1 MNLLNLKYQTNHI
14 VLKKNIIVLTFI
26 LVAALSFFG
35 QAEAQQSYYFPDHG
49 EFNPDIPSPWEF
61 LGYDIGSHHTRTD
74 RIVSYFEEL
83 ARLSDRVEFQV
94 IGQTYGHR
102 PLVILTV
109 TSPHNHTNL
118 ESIRDQHIKVTD
130 PQQPAGDYDNQPV
143 IVYLGY
149 GVHGNETS
157 SSETALL
164 TAYYLTASLSADVE
178 EYLEEGVFFIDPVLN
193 PDGRDRH
200 THWANMH
207 KGDPLVSDPLD
218 REHNEGWPNGRT
230 NHYWFDLNRDW
241 LPLVHP
247 ESKARIDFHHK
258 WYPNITTDFHEMGT
272 NSTYFFEPT
281 KPIGSENPLLP
292 REVYTDLT
300 ETLAGYYAETL
311 DEIGSLYF
319 TKEVFDN
326 TYPGYG
332 STYPNF
338 QGGLG
343 LVFEQASARGHIQ
356 DSDTGVLTFPFAIR
370 NQLRTSLAT
379 IRGAIENKEM
389 FLNHQRNFFTSA
401 LEEANVDPVKA
412 YVFGDSYDQSR
423 TDALLNLLLRHRLE
437 VFELSETGNFGGKTF
452 QQGSSYIVP
461 AGQPQYRMVKSVFEK
476 VEEFADSTFYGTTAW
491 SLALGFGLPHAEITD
506 GRLPLGDQV
515 TEYKSREIT
524 DHVEESSYS
533 YLLDWSDYYAPKA
546 LYHLQKNGVIT
557 NTAFVPF
564 TANTSDGAKSYSRG
578 SISIPVSIQDISS
591 SQLHELVR
599 EAEALSGVRFQSVST
614 GLSLEGS
621 DLGSRNFR
629 TLKPP
634 RVLMPI
640 GHGFNANEAGQVW
653 HLLDTKV
660 RLPITKIDWLHFNRA
675 DLNDYNT
682 LVLVSGNYNWVTEEQ
697 LENIQRWVR
706 NGGTLIAIKSAVQW
720 AIANG
725 LVTDS
730 NLTERINTPGSDNE
744 TQRIDFS
751 DAQNLQGAQRIG
763 GAIFETDLD
772 ITHPIGFGYH
782 NRTLAI
788 YRDHTS
794 ILPVS
799 SNQFSTVA
807 QFSTDPHIS
816 GYVSSD
822 NLSGISNTAS
832 IVVDRLGSGRTVLFA
847 DNPNFWGYWYGT
859 NKLFLNAIFFGQH
872 ISIP

>member
-1 MNLLNLKYQTNHI
+1 LKNLYLILALLLI
-14 VLKKNIIVLTFI
+14 VVLGFTGKS
-26 LVAALSFFG
+26 A
-35 QAEAQQSYYFPDHG
+35 AQQNYFFPDAG
-49 EFNPDIPSPWEF
+49 EFNPDIPSPIEF

-74 RIVSYFEEL
+74 RIVSYFQEL
-83 ARLSDRVEFQV
+83 ARLSDRVAYQE
-94 IGQTYGHR
+94 IGQTYGYR
-102 PLVILTV
+102 PLVILTI
-109 TSPHNHTNL
+109 TSPENHTNL
-118 ESIRDQHIKVTD
+118 DQIREQHVRIVD
-130 PQQPAGDYDNQPV
+130 PEQPAGDYEDQPV
-143 IVYLGY
+143 IVYLGF

-157 SSETALL
+157 SSETAML
-164 TAYYLTASLSADVE
+164 TAYYLTASLSDEVAG
-178 EYLEEGVFFIDPVLN
+178 YLNEGVFFVDPVLN

-207 KGDPLVSDPLD
+207 KGNPLVSDPLD

-258 WYPNITTDFHEMGT
+258 WYPNVTTDFHEMGT

-292 REVYTDLT
+292 REVYTVLT
-300 ETLAGYYAETL
+300 ETFAGYYAETL

-379 IRGAIENKEM
+379 IQAAVENKEM
-389 FLNHQRNFFTSA
+389 LLNHQRNFFTSA
-401 LEEANVDPVKA
+401 LDEANDFSVNA
-412 YVFGDSYDQSR
+412 YVFGDSYDRSR
-423 TDALLNLLLRHRLE
+423 TRELLNLLLHHRLE
-437 VFELSETGNFGGKTF
+437 VYELSETSTYDGITF
-452 QQGSSYIVP
+452 EQESSYIVP
-461 AGQPQYRMVKSVFEK
+461 ANQPQYRMVRSVFEK
-476 VEEFADSTFYGTTAW
+476 VEAFADSTFYGTTAW
-491 SLALGFGLPHAEITD
+491 SLALGYGLPHAEITD
-506 GRLPLGDQV
+506 SRLPLGEQV
-515 TEYKSREIT
+515 TEQKNREIT
-524 DHVEESSYS
+524 EHVEHSSYS

-546 LYHLQKNGVIT
+546 LYHLQKNGVIA
-557 NTAFVPF
+557 NVSFVPF
-564 TANTSDGAKSYSRG
+564 TANTSDGSASYSRG
-578 SISIPVSIQDISS
+578 SISVPVSIQDISPAE
-591 SQLHELVR
+591 LHRVVT
-599 EAEALSGVRFQSVST
+599 EAEELAGVRFQSVST

-629 TLKPP
+629 TLEPP
-634 RVLMPI
+634 RILMPV
-640 GHGFNANEAGQVW
+640 GHGFNPNEAGQVW
-653 HLLDTKV
+653 HLLDTRV
-660 RLPITKIDWLHFNRA
+660 QLPVTKIDWLHFNRA
-675 DLNDYNT
+675 DLYNYNT
-682 LVLVSGNYNWVTEEQ
+682 IVLVSGNYNWVTDQQ
-697 LENIQRWVR
+697 LEEIRRWVR
-706 NGGTLIAIKSAVQW
+706 NGGTLIAIKSAAQW
-720 AIANG
+720 AVSNG

-730 NLTERINTPGSDNE
+730 NLTEENNDSGSE
-744 TQRIDFS
+744 EELQRIDFA

-763 GAIFETDLD
+763 GAVFEADLD
-772 ITHPIGFGYH
+772 ITHPLGFGYH
-782 NRTLAI
+782 SRSLPV
-788 YRDHTS
+788 YRDHTH

-799 SNQFSTVA
+799 SNRFSTVL
-807 QFSTDPHIS
+807 QYTDDPHLS
-816 GYVSSD
+816 GYVSSQ
-822 NLSGISNTAS
+822 NLEEIRNSAS
-832 IVVDRLGSGRTVLFA
+832 LVADRLGNGRTILFA